1 MMKHMFKLVW
11 NRKRTNILI
20 ITEIFF
26 SFLVLF
32 GVVAFGVYY
41 VNNYRQPL
49 GFSYENVWT
58 VSVSGIF
65 DAYSQGGRAQAVDDF
80 KQMQMALR
88 DLDEVEGVAGMG
100 MTPFQ
105 IGASNGPMYYKG
117 RRAESRYNDATDELR
132 DVLGLKMVQG
142 RWFEPSDDALNY
154 EPAVIN
160 ERLRDELF
168 GKENP
173 LGKEFD
179 PPKDPGERAK
189 TMPRRVIG
197 VITDFRQHGEFH
209 ALYNYCFYRLS
220 AKSMSGVPMVN
231 LLVRLRPGVT
241 ATFEEKLMN
250 KLRSVMRD
258 RTIQIEPL
266 ERARKSHMRLVLAPI
281 AAASLVAV
289 FLIIMVGLGMVGV
302 LWQNVSRRTKEIGLR
317 RALGGTAGDVHK
329 QVLGELLVIATVGL
343 LLGMAV
349 VVQLPLLEIVDWMSP
364 GVFTVGL
371 IVSLLVMYGL
381 TVAAGLYPSWLAT
394 KVQPAG
400 ALHYE

>member
-1 MMKHMFKLVW
+1 
-11 NRKRTNILI
+11 
-20 ITEIFF
+20 
-26 SFLVLF
+26 
-32 GVVAFGVYY
+32 
-41 VNNYRQPL
+41 
-49 GFSYENVWT
+49 
-58 VSVSGIF
+58 
-65 DAYSQGGRAQAVDDF
+65 
-80 KQMQMALR
+80 
-88 DLDEVEGVAGMG
+88 
-100 MTPFQ
+100 
-105 IGASNGPMYYKG
+105 
-117 RRAESRYNDATDELR
+117 
-132 DVLGLKMVQG
+132 
-142 RWFEPSDDALNY
+142 
-154 EPAVIN
+154 
-160 ERLRDELF
+160 
-168 GKENP
+168 
-173 LGKEFD
+173 
-179 PPKDPGERAK
+179 
-189 TMPRRVIG
+189 
-197 VITDFRQHGEFH
+197 
-209 ALYNYCFYRLS
+209 
-220 AKSMSGVPMVN
+220 
-231 LLVRLRPGVT
+231 VT
-241 ATFEEKLMN
+241 AAFEEKLMN

-381 TVAAGLYPSWLAT
+381 TIAAGLYPSWLAT

>member
-1 MMKHMFKLVW
+1 MIKHMFKLVW

-32 GVVAFGVYY
+32 GVVAFAVYY
-41 VNNYRQPL
+41 ANNYRKPL
-49 GFSYENVWT
+49 GFSYENIWN
-58 VSVSGIF
+58 VSVGSIF
-65 DAYSQGGRAQAVDDF
+65 DVYHKEGRAQAIDDF
-80 KQMQMALR
+80 KRMQMALR
-88 DLDEVEGVAGMG
+88 DFNEVEGIAGIG
-100 MTPFQ
+100 MTPFH
-105 IGASNGPMYYKG
+105 IGASNSDISYRG
-117 RRAESRYNDATDELR
+117 RSVESRYNDATDGLK
-132 DVLGLKMVQG
+132 DVLGLRVVQG
-142 RWFEPSDDALNY
+142 RWFQPSDDALSY
-154 EPAVIN
+154 EPVVIN
-160 ERLRDELF
+160 EKLRDELF
-168 GKENP
+168 GAENP

-179 PPKDPGERAK
+179 LPNDPEGRAK
-189 TMPRRVIG
+189 AKPRRVIG

-209 ALYNYCFYRLS
+209 ALYNYCFYRSS
-220 AKSMSGVPMVN
+220 ARNLTGAPMIN
-231 LLVRLRPGVT
+231 TLVKLRPGTTV
-241 ATFEEKLMN
+241 AFEEKLMN
-250 KLRSVMRD
+250 KLRSVLRD

-266 ERARKSHMRLVLAPI
+266 ARVRKSHMRLVLTPVI
-281 AAASLVAV
+281 AASMIAV

-343 LLGMAV
+343 LLGVAV
-349 VVQLPLLEIVDWMSP
+349 VAQFPLLEIVDWMSP

-371 IVSLLVMYGL
+371 IVSLLVMYAL
-381 TVAAGLYPSWLAT
+381 TIAAGLYPSWLAT

>member
-1 MMKHMFKLVW
+1 MIKHMFKLVW

-65 DAYSQGGRAQAVDDF
+65 HQGNRAQAVDDF

-88 DLDEVEGVAGMG
+88 DLAEVEGVAGVG

-105 IGASNGPMYYKG
+105 IGASNGPIYYKG

-132 DVLGLKMVQG
+132 DVLGLKVVQG
-142 RWFEPSDDALNY
+142 RWFTPSDDALNY

-160 ERLRDELF
+160 ESLRDELF
-168 GKENP
+168 DMENP
-173 LGKEFD
+173 LGKELD

-209 ALYNYCFYRLS
+209 ALYNYCFYRVS
-220 AKSMSGVPMVN
+220 SRRMSGVPMVS
-231 LLVRLRPGVT
+231 LLVRLRPGTT
-241 ATFEEKLMN
+241 AAFEEKLMN

-317 RALGGTAGDVHK
+317 RALGGTARDVHK

-381 TVAAGLYPSWLAT
+381 TIAAGLYPSWLAT